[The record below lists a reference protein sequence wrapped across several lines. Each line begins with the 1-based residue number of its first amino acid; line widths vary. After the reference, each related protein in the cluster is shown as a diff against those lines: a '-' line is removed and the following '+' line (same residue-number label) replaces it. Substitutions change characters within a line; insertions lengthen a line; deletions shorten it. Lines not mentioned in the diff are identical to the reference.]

1 MTRPGHW
8 RGERRTQLWHGLPGS
23 DDRVRHGESQF
34 FLFSCM
40 ALSCEFRTTA
50 ALSVPHAPPRV
61 PKGERLGRGGWTGH
75 GAGDGDRWAAR
86 RRARPRPR
94 RCDPTAEARGGGL
107 ERVGRTS
114 ASLEDSSQL
123 HCPKSPTVSN
133 RSVQPMQ
140 VPSLP
145 AHSLACAPCSCAKRP
160 ASRAGARI
168 VGQCTCWA
176 GSTTSFP
183 RAFAG
188 VVCSIL
194 PVSDPPPPSPCPAQR
209 LPPTAPRSWRLRR
222 PPRYCRPA
230 GPPARP
236 GGHCGCAGMARRRR
250 PTGGCGG

>member
-1 MTRPGHW
+1 MRLLVCQKVSALAGGGGQVTELGTVTDGQRAVELARDLDGAIQLQRHAAEDLSVSAGQVPSWKTPPSCIAQNPRP
-8 RGERRTQLWHGLPGS
+8 
-23 DDRVRHGESQF
+23 
-34 FLFSCM
+34 
-40 ALSCEFRTTA
+40 FRT
-50 ALSVPHAPPRV
+50 P
-61 PKGERLGRGGWTGH
+61 
-75 GAGDGDRWAAR
+75 
-86 RRARPRPR
+86 
-94 RCDPTAEARGGGL
+94 
-107 ERVGRTS
+107 
-114 ASLEDSSQL
+114 
-123 HCPKSPTVSN
+123 
-133 RSVQPMQ
+133 SVQPVQ

-209 LPPTAPRSWRLRR
+209 HPPTAPRSWRLRR